1 MKILVNNKTVQ
12 ADLKDSLTRAVII
25 SLFSWARS
33 NDAESVKNGWWG
45 DSLSQNNDDDTTGSL
60 LWTLLRQKL
69 TDDVLLQ
76 AKEYAEQSLKWLID
90 DNVCS
95 SIEIDVS
102 RDFDTLNMTILLIHD
117 NQETSIIFED
127 LINGIH

>member
-45 DSLSQNNDDDTTGSL
+45 DSLSQNNDDVTGSL

-69 TDDVLLQ
+69 TDEILLQ

-102 RDFDTLNMTILLIHD
+102 RDFDTLNMSILLIHD

-127 LINGIH
+127 LINVIY